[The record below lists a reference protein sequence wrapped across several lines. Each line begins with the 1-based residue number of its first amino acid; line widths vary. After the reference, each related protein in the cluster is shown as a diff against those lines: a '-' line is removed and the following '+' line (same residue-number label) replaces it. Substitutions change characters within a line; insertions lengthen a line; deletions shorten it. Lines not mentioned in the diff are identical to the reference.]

1 MQVRN
6 LLIADKPALPAER
19 ENIREE
25 FALKVRIKFS
35 KTGNMRFIG
44 HLDIMRYFQKAMRR
58 AKIPIKY
65 SEGFSPHQIMSFA
78 SPLSMAVEGYGE
90 YMDIELREGE
100 SISSEEAVKALNENM
115 CEGMKVLSFLKLADY
130 MMVLKSDDE
139 ALVNSFYERLSG
151 YIEEL
156 LKKESIFVEKKSK
169 DSIKE
174 VDIKG
179 LINTLNCEI
188 EKGKLCI
195 FMNVGAGSSNNLKP
209 ELVLKALKN
218 MGAEDITETGFKLKR
233 LDLYAKGHKRLDEYG
248 EEIM

>member
-1 MQVRN
+1 M
-6 LLIADKPALPAER
+6 
-19 ENIREE
+19 
-25 FALKVRIKFS
+25 KVRIKFS

-44 HLDIMRYFQKAMRR
+44 HLDIMRYFQKAMLR

-90 YMDIELREGE
+90 YMDIELRESE

-115 CEGMKVLSFLKLADY
+115 CEGMKVLSFLKLDDNAKNSMSIIDSADY